1 MGRPA
6 AVQLPTP
13 LGRPMWVSPARRGS
27 PELDWDGAEQAV
39 QAVQAVQGGRAASA
53 AVWPPAGLHGLLRSV
68 PISDPGT

>member
-39 QAVQAVQGGRAASA
+39 QAVQGGRAASA
-53 AVWPPAGLHGLLRSV
+53 AVRPPAALHGLLRSV